1 MLRIYRGS
9 ALWKTYGC
17 LWTAANTSIRALTDR
32 PCVPHGSAVHA
43 SALKKTRST
52 LYMVYWS
59 VVPTSRHT
67 IYSVSLST
75 HLETRRKIPD
85 LPRPALLRNAARVVI
100 VAPSEARPTHHKS
113 YLQHSLWVKVGSRRY
128 HIHLLNQN
136 ATQSLSRPR
145 NIVPPKISP
154 LLTPENTQKTP
165 QSKSCPVPLQTRR
178 TLALP
183 AHYTQAAHEQQTNN
197 ILKIRETPAASRPI
211 AA

>member
-1 MLRIYRGS
+1 MSSPAHKPPTGFPQALTPAMLRIYRGS

-59 VVPTSRHT
+59 VVPTSLHT

-85 LPRPALLRNAARVVI
+85 PPRTGLLRNPARGTI
-100 VAPSEARPTHHKS
+100 AAPSEARPMHNKTS
-113 YLQHSLWVKVGSRRY
+113 TLYPAWVDVGSRRY
-128 HIHLLNQN
+128 HIHLLIKN
-136 ATQSLSRPR
+136 AIQSLSRPQNKVR
-145 NIVPPKISP
+145 
-154 LLTPENTQKTP
+154 
-165 QSKSCPVPLQTRR
+165 
-178 TLALP
+178 
-183 AHYTQAAHEQQTNN
+183 
-197 ILKIRETPAASRPI
+197 
-211 AA
+211 

>member
-1 MLRIYRGS
+1 MG
-9 ALWKTYGC
+9 
-17 LWTAANTSIRALTDR
+17 ALTDR

-85 LPRPALLRNAARVVI
+85 PPRTALLRNAARGTI
-100 VAPSEARPTHHKS
+100 AAPSEARPLHNKTTTL
-113 YLQHSLWVKVGSRRY
+113 YPTWVDVGSRRY

-136 ATQSLSRPR
+136 AIQSLSRGRDVGRKNMP
-145 NIVPPKISP
+145 P
-154 LLTPENTQKTP
+154 LLTPESIKKTP
-165 QSKSCPVPLQTRR
+165 QSKSRAVPLHNRHTH
-178 TLALP
+178 ALP
-183 AHYTQAAHEQQTNN
+183 PHQTQVAHG
-197 ILKIRETPAASRPI
+197 
-211 AA
+211 